1 MLLCFITAKSCI
13 LKTLV
18 LKDKGDVV
26 SEVLWN
32 TDKYFILC
40 IPTMQLNSLL
50 KFFSQIRGLSCKH
63 LTVYR
68 LKFKVT
74 GMARLYSVILCR
86 HTAVKSQ
93 NSAVPTP
100 ALCVSMEGWILL
112 WKRRRQVVSTP
123 TNTPQVSSRSLSSD
137 ENYFTFEVWSIILHL
152 KYLFKLDRHRQSLFN
167 PFGINHSLWQMLLQA
182 TVIYCMKRIFLTHSH
197 TIQVLTVS
205 PTNLNVII
213 SSLWVFASPLPETIW
228 TFDLQCS
235 LFDKYW

>member
-1 MLLCFITAKSCI
+1 MLLYCITAKSCI

-68 LKFKVT
+68 LKFKVM

-93 NSAVPTP
+93 NSTVPTP
-100 ALCVSMEGWILL
+100 ALCVSVKGWMEEEKTGCFHSYKYTSGLIQIFKFW
-112 WKRRRQVVSTP
+112 WKLFHFWSMKHNITP
-123 TNTPQVSSRSLSSD
+123 
-137 ENYFTFEVWSIILHL
+137 
-152 KYLFKLDRHRQSLFN
+152 K
-167 PFGINHSLWQMLLQA
+167 
-182 TVIYCMKRIFLTHSH
+182 IF
-197 TIQVLTVS
+197 I
-205 PTNLNVII
+205 
-213 SSLWVFASPLPETIW
+213 
-228 TFDLQCS
+228 
-235 LFDKYW
+235 